1 MRTHLP
7 ARVADHGS
15 LLFFCFLIHL
25 HMPTLNDLTYFDIVV
40 AFLFLIF
47 FLRGAWIGFVRQLAA
62 FFALVGGYYL
72 AGQYA
77 DRILPWTER
86 FVDSPKVTFLVSFAI
101 LFIAAAI
108 VFTLIGK
115 VLHRFLQI
123 TLLGWLD
130 RISGIALGGV
140 KAAVVASLLYMFL
153 ASSLSTTN
161 DLLRKSYSSPYLKQ
175 GSELLRSLIDDPRLR
190 KYFLQKEPAILNELL
205 PGKAMDK
212 KTDQVK
218 PVQQ

>member
-1 MRTHLP
+1 
-7 ARVADHGS
+7 
-15 LLFFCFLIHL
+15 
-25 HMPTLNDLTYFDIVV
+25 MPTLNDLTYFDFLV
-40 AFLFLIF
+40 AFLFLFF
-47 FLRGAWIGFVRQLAA
+47 FLRGGWIGFIRQLAA

-77 DRILPWTER
+77 DRILPWTEK
-86 FVDSPKVTFLVSFAI
+86 FVDNPKVTFLVSFAI
-101 LFIAAAI
+101 LFLAAAL

-130 RISGIALGGV
+130 RLSGLALGGV
-140 KAAVVASLLYMFL
+140 KAAVVASLLYMLL

-161 DLLRKSYSSPYLKQ
+161 DILRKSYSSPYLKQ
-175 GSELLRSLIDDPRLR
+175 GSELLRSFIDDPRLR
-190 KYFLQKEPAILNELL
+190 KYFVQKEPAIFNELL
-205 PGKAMDK
+205 PGKLLEKNNEQA
-212 KTDQVK
+212 K